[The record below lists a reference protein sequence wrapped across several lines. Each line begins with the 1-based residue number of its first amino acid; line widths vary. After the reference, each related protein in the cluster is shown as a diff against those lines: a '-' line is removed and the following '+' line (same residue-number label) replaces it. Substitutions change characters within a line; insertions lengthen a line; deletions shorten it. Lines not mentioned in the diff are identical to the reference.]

1 MIIREGIKKNKAS
14 IEKQERLKKK
24 VFLMENAEEKLKN
37 SLN

>member
-1 MIIREGIKKNKAS
+1 MIIREGIKKNKAQ